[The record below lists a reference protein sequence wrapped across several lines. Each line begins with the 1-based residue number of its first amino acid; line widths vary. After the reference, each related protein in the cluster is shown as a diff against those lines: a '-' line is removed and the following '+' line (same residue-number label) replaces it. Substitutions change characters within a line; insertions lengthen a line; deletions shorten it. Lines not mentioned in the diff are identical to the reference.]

1 MSRKPSVPASP
12 LSADRTSFIHTALE
26 QRRQGNQLRAL
37 LAVRPVDGALVEID
51 GQTVI
56 NFSSNDYLGLAR
68 HPALIAGA
76 SQYLTRYGAGATA
89 SRLVCGSYPAF
100 TDLEARLATLKG
112 TEASLL
118 MNSGFQANVSVVP
131 ALVNRDSLVLA
142 DRLCHNSIVQGVLL
156 SRARYCR
163 FRHND
168 LDHLRQ
174 LLKTNGPA
182 SRILIITE
190 TVFSMDGD
198 RCDLDGLIE
207 IARQHGAML
216 MVDEAHA
223 TGVLG
228 ATGMGLACG
237 REIDLIMGT
246 FGKGLGSFG
255 AYVACSAAMR
265 EYLINFCPGFI
276 YSTALPP
283 PVLGSIAAALDLVP
297 GMERERLHLQALAG
311 YLREGLQGMGLAT
324 GESTT
329 QIVPVILGADQ
340 ETLAV
345 SQWLREQGMLA
356 SAIRPPTVE
365 RGRARL
371 RLTLSCQHT
380 REQVDR
386 LLGAM
391 ATRPQALTSEA
402 PADSHP

>member
-1 MSRKPSVPASP
+1 LIRQHSVLAPP
-12 LSADRTSFIHTALE
+12 LSTDRTSFIRTALE
-26 QRRQGNQLRAL
+26 QRRQGNQLRTL
-37 LAVRPVDGALVEID
+37 LAVRPVDGAVVEIA

-68 HPALIAGA
+68 HPALIEGA
-76 SQYLTRYGAGATA
+76 SQYLARYGAGATA

-100 TDLEARLATLKG
+100 ADLEARLAALKG
-112 TEASLL
+112 TEASLI
-118 MNSGFQANVSVVP
+118 MNSGFQANVSLLP

-156 SRARYCR
+156 SRARLYR

-174 LLKTNGPA
+174 LLKLHGQAT
-182 SRILIITE
+182 SRILIVTE

-207 IARQHGAML
+207 IAGQHGAML

-223 TGVLG
+223 TGALG
-228 ATGMGLACG
+228 AKGMGLACG

-246 FGKGLGSFG
+246 FGKGLGSYG
-255 AYVACSAAMR
+255 AYVACSAEMR

-297 GMERERLHLQALAG
+297 GMERERLHLQQLAG

-329 QIVPVILGADQ
+329 QIVPVILGEDQ

-380 REQVDR
+380 KEQVDR
-386 LLGAM
+386 LLRAI
-391 ATRPQALTSEA
+391 ATRPN
-402 PADSHP
+402 P